1 MRGGRGDWIGRNTG
15 RALCAG
21 LLAGAIAAP
30 AQELDPALSGEEQIQ
45 REAEQSQKRVE
56 RTSDDTQRMLDEYRA
71 AHQQTDTLRVYNE
84 QLQGLIDA
92 QREEIANLGR
102 QIEDVTEI
110 EREILPLM
118 SAMIEALE
126 DFVELDVP
134 FLLDERRARVAHL
147 RELMARADVT
157 TSEKYR
163 RLIEAYQIEND
174 YGRAVDAYRG
184 TLELDG
190 TTKTVDFLKIGRVA
204 FLYLT
209 LDGSEAG
216 AWDVSSKS
224 WTDADDYRGE
234 IRRGLKMANKQ
245 AAFDLLTLPLPAP
258 SEPAS

>member
-1 MRGGRGDWIGRNTG
+1 MSRN
-15 RALCAG
+15 ALGVLCVA
-21 LLAGAIAAP
+21 LLAGATAAP
-30 AQELDPALSGEEQIQ
+30 AQQLDRALSGEEEIQ
-45 REAEQSQKRVE
+45 REAERSQKRVE

-71 AHQQTDTLRVYNE
+71 TRQQTDTLRVYNE
-84 QLQGLIDA
+84 QLQGLIGA
-92 QREEIANLGR
+92 QREEIASLGR

-118 SAMIEALE
+118 AAMIEALE

-134 FLLDERRARVAHL
+134 FLLDERRRRVTHL

-184 TLELDG
+184 TLELG
-190 TTKTVDFLKIGRVA
+190 GATMTVDFLKVGRVA

-216 AWDVSSKS
+216 AWDTTSRS
-224 WTDADDYRGE
+224 WTDASDYRGE

-258 SEPAS
+258 SEPSS